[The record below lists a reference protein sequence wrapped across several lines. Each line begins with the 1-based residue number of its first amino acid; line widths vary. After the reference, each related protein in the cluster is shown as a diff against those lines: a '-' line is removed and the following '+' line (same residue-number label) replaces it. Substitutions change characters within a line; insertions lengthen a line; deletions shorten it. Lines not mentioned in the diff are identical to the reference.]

1 MANPLFHNNTVNI
14 NDVWFESHNS
24 LLQQI
29 CVELGHA
36 DKIDE
41 VRAKFLGTKLKM
53 KAYKDPNKPKR
64 AKSAYFYFCDDKRP
78 AVLKAH
84 RKKAGKNGKIDM
96 GNVAKELAKLW
107 KAHKDK
113 SKYTDLAKKDTERYA
128 NAMSAYN
135 EKNGN

>member
-1 MANPLFHNNTVNI
+1 MG
-14 NDVWFESHNS
+14 NS

-113 SKYTDLAKKDTERYA
+113 SKYTDLAKKDTERY
-128 NAMSAYN
+128 
-135 EKNGN
+135 